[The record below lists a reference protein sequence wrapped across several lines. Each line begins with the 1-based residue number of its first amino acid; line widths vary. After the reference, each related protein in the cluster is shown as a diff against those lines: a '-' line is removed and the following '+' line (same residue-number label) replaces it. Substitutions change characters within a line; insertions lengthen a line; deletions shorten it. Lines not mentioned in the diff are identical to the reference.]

1 LHRTTPRWLSTTL
14 FCSVVLLIGC
24 NRQPQLVEQRLLE
37 FGTIIDISIIHEDVD
52 KAEKALLQAEQQLK
66 RYRTYWHAWE
76 DSDLYRFNQALDKS
90 QPALV
95 TEPLIELIQLSQQY
109 YQSSQHLF
117 NPALGKLIAA
127 YGFHGE
133 ANPDLALIS
142 TIQKDLPGMPDL
154 KIKNGMA
161 ISDNPHLQLDF
172 GGIAKGYAIALVAD
186 ELKRSGFKHFLIN
199 AGGDVLI
206 YGNRFGKPW
215 RIGVQNP
222 FAPGAIASIELSGN
236 QNLFTSGN
244 YQRFYRKDGGIVH
257 HIIDPRTGKPS
268 TQVTSAT
275 VLADDAVLADV
286 GATTLMIDG
295 WQDHASLAESLGI
308 SDYLLID
315 ANLNVIVSRN
325 LAAKLEFT
333 SDVSVTIAGDTPS
346 NLAK

>member
-1 LHRTTPRWLSTTL
+1 M
-14 FCSVVLLIGC
+14 LIGC

-37 FGTIIDISIIHEDVD
+37 FGTIIDISLIHEDVD
-52 KAEKALLQAEQQLK
+52 KAEKALLQVEQQLG

-76 DSDLYRFNQALDKS
+76 DSDLYRFNATLSKS
-90 QPALV
+90 QPAPV
-95 TEPLIELIQLSQQY
+95 TEPLSELIRLSQQY

-133 ANPDLALIS
+133 ENPDLALIN

-161 ISDNPHLQLDF
+161 VSNNPYLQLDF

-186 ELKRSGFKHFLIN
+186 NLKRFGFKNFLIN

-222 FAPGAIASIELSGN
+222 FAPGAIASIELSGD
-236 QNLFTSGN
+236 QKLFTSGN
-244 YQRFYRKDGGIVH
+244 YQRYYRKDGGILH

-295 WQDHASLAESLGI
+295 WQNHHSLAESLGI
-308 SDYLLID
+308 NDYMMID
-315 ANLNVIVSRN
+315 AELNVIVSRG
-325 LAAKLEFT
+325 LAEKLEFT
-333 SDVSVTIAGDTPS
+333 SDAKVTIAGDTPL